1 MVGLDLYHM
10 LVSLNNVRDSILPSE
25 TTVEPEILKFPEL

>member
-10 LVSLNNVRDSILPSE
+10 MVSLNNVRDSILPSE
-25 TTVEPEILKFPEL
+25 TTVKPEILKFLKL